1 MIVGGETLAAFHT
14 QRRINMHSNSKN
26 SAALLSISRRATL
39 SGMTAAALSASIGR
53 ARATEWPVR
62 PVTIIVPYSPGG
74 NTDMMARL
82 AGQYLAD
89 KLGQS
94 FVIENRPGGGGS
106 VGAIAV
112 ARAQPD
118 GYTML
123 FGASTQI
130 INIPMLQK
138 VAYDPPKDFVPVSVF
153 GAGPYLLGIKSSLPV
168 KTLAEFVAYVKA
180 NPGKLNYATAGIGGN
195 VHLNTALFVA
205 RAGLDMVA
213 VPYKSGAPAMSGLVG
228 GEVEMYFGNAS
239 ELMQHTESK
248 QIRILAISTLQRI
261 PQLPDVPTVAETYP
275 GFDTS
280 SWNGFFAPTGTPSP
294 ILDLVAKHV
303 IAAAKEPAIVERLN
317 KLAILPHG
325 STQAEFKQMID
336 RSRVA
341 NREAMKA
348 AGLPIIE

>member
-1 MIVGGETLAAFHT
+1 M
-14 QRRINMHSNSKN
+14 QRSNHDV
-26 SAALLSISRRATL
+26 LLSRRAACL
-39 SGMTAAALSASIGR
+39 GAAATALVAMTGR
-53 ARATEWPVR
+53 ARAMDWPTR

-82 AGQYLAD
+82 AGQFLAD

-106 VGAIAV
+106 VGAIGV

-118 GYTML
+118 GYTLL

-138 VAYDPPKDFVPVSVF
+138 VTYNPQKDFIPISIF
-153 GAGPYLLGIKSSLPV
+153 GAGPYLLGVKASLPV
-168 KTLAEFVAYVKA
+168 NTLQEFVAYVKA
-180 NPGKLNYATAGIGGN
+180 NPGKLNYATAGVGGN
-195 VHLNTALFVA
+195 VHLNTALFIS

-213 VPYKSGAPAMSGLVG
+213 VPYKSGAPAMSGLAS

-239 ELMQHTESK
+239 ELMQHTENSHIK
-248 QIRILAISTLQRI
+248 ILAVSTPQRLA
-261 PQLPDVPTVAETYP
+261 QLPNVPTVAETYP

-280 SWNGFFAPTGTPSP
+280 SWNGFFAPTGTPQA
-294 ILDLVAKHV
+294 IIDVL
-303 IAAAKEPAIVERLN
+303 AAKTIEAAKDPTIRERLN
-317 KLAILPHG
+317 RLAILPFG
-325 STQAEFKQMID
+325 STPEEFKQEIAK
-336 RSRVA
+336 SRVT
-341 NREAMKA
+341 NKEAMKA

>member
-1 MIVGGETLAAFHT
+1 
-14 QRRINMHSNSKN
+14 MHLNSKN
-26 SAALLSISRRATL
+26 SATLPSISRRVTL

-53 ARATEWPVR
+53 AHATEWPLR

-82 AGQYLAD
+82 AGQYLSD

-153 GAGPYLLGIKSSLPV
+153 GCSASSRPC
-168 KTLAEFVAYVKA
+168 
-180 NPGKLNYATAGIGGN
+180 
-195 VHLNTALFVA
+195 
-205 RAGLDMVA
+205 R
-213 VPYKSGAPAMSGLVG
+213 
-228 GEVEMYFGNAS
+228 
-239 ELMQHTESK
+239 
-248 QIRILAISTLQRI
+248 
-261 PQLPDVPTVAETYP
+261 
-275 GFDTS
+275 
-280 SWNGFFAPTGTPSP
+280 
-294 ILDLVAKHV
+294 
-303 IAAAKEPAIVERLN
+303 
-317 KLAILPHG
+317 
-325 STQAEFKQMID
+325 
-336 RSRVA
+336 
-341 NREAMKA
+341 
-348 AGLPIIE
+348 

>member
-1 MIVGGETLAAFHT
+1 MRNRPNSDLARSIT
-14 QRRINMHSNSKN
+14 RR
-26 SAALLSISRRATL
+26 SAIA
-39 SGMTAAALSASIGR
+39 GFGAAALALTSKG
-53 ARATEWPVR
+53 ARAGDWPTR
-62 PVTIIVPYSPGG
+62 PVSVIVPYSPGG

-82 AGQYLAD
+82 AAQYLAD

-112 ARAQPD
+112 SRAAAD
-118 GYTML
+118 GYTLL

-138 VAYDPPKDFVPVSVF
+138 VAYDPAKDFTPISIF
-153 GAGPYLLGIKSSLPV
+153 GAGPYLLGIKASLPV
-168 KTLAEFVAYVKA
+168 NTLQEFVTYVKA

-195 VHLNTALFVA
+195 IHLNTALFVA

-213 VPYKSGAPAMSGLVG
+213 VPYKSGAPAMSGLAS

-239 ELMQHTESK
+239 ELMQHTDSK

-261 PQLPDVPTVAETYP
+261 AQLPDVPTVAETFP

-280 SWNGFFAPTGTPSP
+280 SWNGFFAPTGTPSAVLGL
-294 ILDLVAKHV
+294 IEKHA
-303 IAAAKEPAIVERLN
+303 IAAAKEPAIVDRLN
-317 KLAILPHG
+317 KLAILPFG
-325 STQAEFKQMID
+325 STQDEFKAVIE

-341 NREAMKA
+341 NRVAMKA
-348 AGLPIIE
+348 AALPIIE